1 MSNKRQFQP
10 IPVTLD
16 EDEDQRLADYAKR
29 SGIPEIKRPV
39 AAVTPVAPDV
49 PLHVTVPEY
58 VLKKLKIKA
67 AEDGVSIRYLVLKAL
82 SDSAS
87 VPVTEADLIHDR
99 RSKKAR

>member
-1 MSNKRQFQP
+1 MSSKRQFQP

-16 EDEDQRLADYAKR
+16 EEEDRRLAEYAKR

-39 AAVTPVAPDV
+39 AVAPSAPDV

-87 VPVTEADLIHDR
+87 VPVTEADLIQDR
-99 RSKKAR
+99 RSKKSR